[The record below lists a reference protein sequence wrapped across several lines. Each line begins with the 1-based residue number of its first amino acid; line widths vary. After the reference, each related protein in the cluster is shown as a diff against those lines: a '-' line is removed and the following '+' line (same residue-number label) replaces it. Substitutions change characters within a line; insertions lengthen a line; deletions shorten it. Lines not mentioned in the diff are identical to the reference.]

1 MTSGKQAEAT
11 ELVAAEADGVDFAG
25 QKPVPHAAATIVTSG
40 SGQASDLE
48 QYAARRAEEHLDAAL
63 CALREV
69 LDKPGR
75 NAQVRLMAA
84 KEIIAL
90 ALRRNQ
96 QASGAES
103 DKVYVLDSVKAADSL
118 RRRLGL

>member
-11 ELVAAEADGVDFAG
+11 ELVAAEADGVDYARTAA
-25 QKPVPHAAATIVTSG
+25 PHAAATIVTSG